1 MGRNRGGREQRGRN
15 QITQQGS
22 SQLTYLLP
30 QDSAQVVASRISE
43 CRNLSLILARY
54 IPQQVVENSD
64 VPNTKNVKCR
74 DKWLK
79 ERCQRLTDSELK
91 KHIESTH
98 RRWKLTTSSAERF
111 EARSLGRLVVGLGGE
126 SVLETSLTLQFITG
140 LPIIPGSAL
149 KGLCRHYAL
158 FTIAA
163 ELEIPSLSSEQLK
176 IMKPKDEKKDGKKL
190 PTPMEILDELMAA
203 TDQERQKLLEAG
215 SDKTRQERLKQANIA
230 KDALDLNMKDLQRE
244 EVDRFRD
251 IFGST
256 DNAGACIFYDSVVS
270 ALPQSGTLFEVD
282 VMTPHFVK
290 YYNSANAGKQIE
302 PPSDNDSPNPINFL
316 TVAAATKF
324 AFAVGVR
331 RGFDKSLAEQAVEW
345 LKTALYEMGI
355 GAKTAAGYGV
365 FERVK

>member
-1 MGRNRGGREQRGRN
+1 MEVPKKQVGKDSLKLQ
-15 QITQQGS
+15 
-22 SQLTYLLP
+22 YLLP
-30 QDSAQVVASRISE
+30 NDSLKVLVELKLIQNCS
-43 CRNLSLILARY
+43 NLGLLLTRY
-54 IPQQVVENSD
+54 LPFEAID
-64 VPNTKNVKCR
+64 NTAY
-74 DKWLK
+74 
-79 ERCQRLTDSELK
+79 QRLDRRGNAKDDGTWKGEWLAQTAKQINDYKDLERLLTASF
-91 KHIESTH
+91 T
-98 RRWKLTTSSAERF
+98 RWKVTTSSAERF
-111 EARSLGRLVVGLGGE
+111 EARSLGRVLVGLGGE

-163 ELEIPSLSSEQLK
+163 ELGIKPLSAAELSEYKEKKESTPLQELDKALTAVEWSSEL
-176 IMKPKDEKKDGKKL
+176 IEELEKK
-190 PTPMEILDELMAA
+190 
-203 TDQERQKLLEAG
+203 
-215 SDKTRQERLKQANIA
+215 KQI
-230 KDALDLNMKDLQRE
+230 
-244 EVDRFRD
+244 EVAEQFRA

-256 DNAGACIFYDSVVS
+256 DYGGACIFYDAVVS

-302 PPSDNDSPNPINFL
+302 PPSDNDLPTPINFL
-316 TVAAATKF
+316 TVAAGTEF

-331 RGFDKSLAEQAVEW
+331 RGFDKSLAEQAATW

-365 FERVK
+365 FEKVK

>member
-1 MGRNRGGREQRGRN
+1 MGRNRGDREQRGGSRN
-15 QITQQGS
+15 AQQGS

-30 QDSAQVVASRISE
+30 QDSARIVGSQISE

-64 VPNTKNVKCR
+64 VANTRNVKWR
-74 DKWLK
+74 DQWLK
-79 ERCQRLTDSELK
+79 EQCRRFVVTDSQLK

-98 RRWKLTTSSAERF
+98 RRWKLTISDAARF
-111 EARSLGRLVVGLGGE
+111 EVRSLGRLVVGLGGE

-163 ELEIPSLSSEQLK
+163 GLGIQPLSAAELRDHKE
-176 IMKPKDEKKDGKKL
+176 
-190 PTPMEILDELMAA
+190 TPLQQLDEALAA
-203 TDQERQKLLEAG
+203 VQWSPELIRELDKANQTD
-215 SDKTRQERLKQANIA
+215 IA
-230 KDALDLNMKDLQRE
+230 EQ
-244 EVDRFRD
+244 FRA

-256 DNAGACIFYDSVVS
+256 DYGGACIFYDAVVS
-270 ALPQSGTLFEVD
+270 ELPQSGTLFEVD

-316 TVAAATKF
+316 TVAAGTEF

-331 RGFDKSLAEQAVEW
+331 RGFDKSLAEQAAKW

-365 FERVK
+365 FERVQ

>member
-1 MGRNRGGREQRGRN
+1 MGRNRGGREQRGGN

-64 VPNTKNVKCR
+64 VANTRNVKWR
-74 DKWLK
+74 DQWLK
-79 ERCQRLTDSELK
+79 EQCRRFVVTDSELK

-98 RRWKLTTSSAERF
+98 RRWKLTISDAERF

-158 FTIAA
+158 FTLAEKLKIKPLNAA
-163 ELEIPSLSSEQLK
+163 ELRGYK
-176 IMKPKDEKKDGKKL
+176 EKKK
-190 PTPMEILDELMAA
+190 PTPLQELDEALAA
-203 TDQERQKLLEAG
+203 VEWSSDLITELKKADQVEVAG
-215 SDKTRQERLKQANIA
+215 Q
-230 KDALDLNMKDLQRE
+230 
-244 EVDRFRD
+244 FRA

-256 DNAGACIFYDSVVS
+256 DYGGACIFYDAVVS
-270 ALPQSGTLFEVD
+270 ALPQSGALFEVD

-302 PPSDNDSPNPINFL
+302 PPSDNDSPNPLNFL
-316 TVAAATKF
+316 TVAAGTEF

-331 RGFDKSLAEQAVEW
+331 RGFDKSLAEQAAKW

-365 FERVK
+365 FEKVK